1 LVKES
6 EGMKRSSI
14 LYIEDDPRQRRIL
27 CSLLRREG
35 YRVTPA
41 ASGRAGLR
49 QLQRRRFDVVLCD
62 LNMPELDGLQVL
74 DKTKRVRPHLPFIML
89 SSRGTIKQAVR
100 AIREGAFDFVLEPPQ
115 PEEIT
120 TTIEKALQNTRLEEK
135 LRKSE
140 SDLKLMVNNV
150 PDVLYSLNPAG
161 KFLSLSPALEM
172 NLGYLP
178 AELIGTSV
186 FDIIHPEDRE
196 RIKQGYLEE
205 MRSGK
210 AGLRRAEFRML
221 TKSGSVRHYEIRGR
235 SIEDKGRIVRS
246 DGIARDITDRKH
258 FEKELERSRDE
269 LQAIM
274 DCYPDGMLMVDSED
288 RVRTANRG
296 IGRFFGIQFEQW
308 IGRPYQEFLEAIKP
322 CFEDFD
328 RFIEVGEFIKSK
340 HNVMLEDE
348 FDPAWLQSCGVK
360 QIQPVERTIMPFPI
374 AVVGKNQ
381 EDLGWLWVY
390 NDVTAVKRSFEQ
402 MRVIVNAAPIPVLV
416 SRIRDGKIIF
426 VNDHLANLLG
436 YTQEEVQ
443 GKVTPEFLL
452 HPEEREDLA
461 KTIEREGRFH
471 DREIQIKR
479 KDGTPI
485 WVLISGELTRLQEED
500 VTVTGIYDINQR
512 KLAEQA
518 LERERNFIAAVLDT
532 VSTLVVVL
540 DRQGRFVR
548 FNRACEQI
556 TGYSQAEVLGKT
568 LWELFILPDERE
580 LVRERFTELKAGR
593 FPNQGENYWM
603 TKDGGR
609 RLIDWTNTALL
620 DEGGEVAHIIGTGID
635 VTEHRQMEEAL
646 RQSEREYRE
655 LVESANSVIM
665 RWNRGGI
672 ITFFNAYA
680 QQFFGFQEDEILGR
694 NVMGSIVPER
704 DSSGANLREMIEDIE
719 RHPEKYVS
727 NENEN
732 IKRSGERVWISW
744 TNRPIFDED
753 GTLKEI
759 LSIGKDETERKAV
772 ERALQDTQA
781 QLIQS
786 DKMASLGQ
794 LVAGVAH
801 EINTPIGA
809 VNSMH
814 DTLFRTLKR
823 IKAICEE
830 DIPADHPRLPQ
841 LQAAFKIVA
850 DSQQVIDSGT
860 ARVIDIITRLR
871 SFARLDE
878 AELKTVDIHQ
888 GLEDTLVLIHNE
900 IKHHIDVV
908 RKYGRIPPVS
918 CYPGQL
924 NQVFLNL
931 LINAKQAILDRKDR
945 GTITISTSA
954 QDKNVTISIA
964 DDGAGISRQNL
975 SKIFDPGFTT
985 KGVGVGTGLGLS
997 ICYQIIQNHR
1007 GEIKVESNPGQG
1019 ATFTVII
1026 PVDLE
1031 NRLLGTSPQGTP

>member
-1 LVKES
+1 
-6 EGMKRSSI
+6 MKHCSV
-14 LYIEDDPRQRRIL
+14 LYIEDDPQQRRML
-27 CSLLRREG
+27 STLLRREG

-41 ASGRAGLR
+41 ASGRTGLR
-49 QLQRRRFDVVLCD
+49 QFRRRRFDVVLCD
-62 LNMPELDGLQVL
+62 LNMPEMDGLQVL
-74 DKTKRVRPHLPFIML
+74 DRTKQIKPHLPFIML

-100 AIREGAFDFVLEPPQ
+100 AIRKGAFDFILEPPQ

-120 TTIEKALQNTRLEEK
+120 TTIEKALQNTRLEAK

-140 SDLKLMVNNV
+140 ADLKLMVDNV
-150 PDVLYSLNPAG
+150 PDVLYSLDPTG

-172 NLGYLP
+172 NLGFKT

-196 RIKQGYLEE
+196 RIRRGFRE
-205 MRSGK
+205 RIK
-210 AGLRRAEFRML
+210 AGQPGQRRVEFRML
-221 TKSGSVRHYEIRGR
+221 TKSGESRHYEISGR
-235 SIEDKGRIVRS
+235 DVLENGRIVRA
-246 DGIARDITDRKH
+246 DGIARDITERKR

-274 DCYPDGMLMVDSED
+274 DCYPDGMLMVDLEG
-288 RVRTANRG
+288 RVRNANRG
-296 IGRFFGIQFEQW
+296 ISRFFGIQFEKW
-308 IGRPYQEFLEAIKP
+308 IGRPYDEFLEAIKS

-328 RFIEVGEFIKSK
+328 RFIAVGELIKSK
-340 HNVMLEDE
+340 HEVILEHE

-360 QIQPVERTIMPFPI
+360 QIQPVERTIMPIPM

-381 EDLGWLWVY
+381 EVLGRLWIY
-390 NDVTAVKRSFEQ
+390 NDITVVKRSFDQ
-402 MRVIVNAAPIPVLV
+402 LRTIVNAAPLPVLV
-416 SRIRDGKIIF
+416 SRIRDGKVIF

-436 YTQEEVQ
+436 YTNDEVQ
-443 GKVTPEFLL
+443 GKTTPQFLS
-452 HPEEREDLA
+452 HPEEREDLVKA
-461 KTIEREGRFH
+461 MEREGHFH

-479 KDGTPI
+479 KDGTPV
-485 WVLISGELTRLQEED
+485 WVLLSGEMTRLQDED
-500 VTVTGIYDINQR
+500 VAVTGIYDINQR
-512 KLAEQA
+512 KLAEEA
-518 LERERNFIAAVLDT
+518 LEQERNFIAAVLDT

-548 FNRACEQI
+548 FNRACEQV
-556 TGYSQAEVLGKT
+556 TGYSQAEVLGKN
-568 LWELFILPDERE
+568 LWDIFILPEEKGLVKDRFAE
-580 LVRERFTELKAGR
+580 LEAGR
-593 FPNQGENYWM
+593 FPNRGENYWV

-609 RLIDWTNTALL
+609 RLIDWINTALL
-620 DEGGEVAHIIGTGID
+620 NEQGEVEHIIGTGID

-646 RQSEREYRE
+646 QQSERKYRE

-665 RWNRGGI
+665 RWDRGGT
-672 ITFFNAYA
+672 ITFFNEYA
-680 QQFFGFQEDEILGR
+680 QKFFGFREDEILGR
-694 NVMGSIVPER
+694 HVMGSIVPEM
-704 DSSGANLREMIEDIE
+704 DSSGTNLRDMIEDIE
-719 RHPEKYVS
+719 RHPERYVS

-732 IKRSGERVWISW
+732 IKRNGERVWISW
-744 TNRPIFDED
+744 TNRPIYDED

-759 LSIGKDETERKAV
+759 LSIGKDESERKAV
-772 ERALQDTQA
+772 ERALQETQA

-814 DTLFRTLKR
+814 DTLFRMLKR
-823 IKAICEE
+823 IKEICEAE
-830 DIPADHPRLPQ
+830 LAQDHRRFSR
-841 LQAAFKIVA
+841 LQAAFKIVD
-850 DSQQVIDSGT
+850 DSQHVIESGT
-860 ARVIDIITRLR
+860 KRVIDIITRLR

-878 AELKTVDIHQ
+878 AALKTVDIHQ

-908 RKYGRIPPVS
+908 KRYGRVPPVS

-931 LINAKQAILDRKDR
+931 LINAKQAILARKDR
-945 GTITISTSA
+945 GTITITTHA
-954 QDKNVTISIA
+954 QDKNILIA
-964 DDGAGISRQNL
+964 ITDDGTGISRQHL

-1007 GEIKVESNPGQG
+1007 GKIKVESTPGEG
-1019 ATFTVII
+1019 TTFTIII
-1026 PVDLE
+1026 PQ
-1031 NRLLGTSPQGTP
+1031 N

>member
-1 LVKES
+1 
-6 EGMKRSSI
+6 MKHCSI

-27 CSLLRREG
+27 AALLRREG

-41 ASGRAGLR
+41 ASGRTGLG
-49 QLQRRRFDVVLCD
+49 QLRRKRFDVVLCD
-62 LNMPELDGLQVL
+62 LNMPEMDGLQVL
-74 DKTKRVRPHLPFIML
+74 DKTKKIQPHLPFIML

-100 AIREGAFDFVLEPPQ
+100 AIRKGAFDFVLEPPQ

-120 TTIEKALQNTRLEEK
+120 TTIGKALHNTRLEAK

-140 SDLKLMVNNV
+140 ADLKLMVENV

-172 NLGYLP
+172 NLGYKP
-178 AELIGTSV
+178 AELVGTSV
-186 FDIIHPEDRE
+186 FDLIHPEDRE
-196 RIKQGYLEE
+196 RIKRGYLES
-205 MRSGK
+205 MGSGK

-221 TKSGSVRHYEIRGR
+221 TKSGTVRHYEIRGR
-235 SIEDKGRIVRS
+235 TIESGGRIVRS

-274 DCYPDGMLMVDSED
+274 DCYPDGMLMVDLQG

-308 IGRPYQEFLEAIKP
+308 IGRPYDEFLEAIKP

-340 HNVMLEDE
+340 HEVILEHE
-348 FDPAWLQSCGVK
+348 FDPAWLQSCGVR
-360 QIQPVERTIMPFPI
+360 QIRPVERTIMPIPI
-374 AVVGKNQ
+374 AVLGKNH
-381 EDLGWLWVY
+381 EILGRLWIY

-402 MRVIVNAAPIPVLV
+402 LRTIVNAAPLPVLV
-416 SRIRDGKIIF
+416 SRIRDGQIIF
-426 VNDHLANLLG
+426 VNDHLANLMG
-436 YTQEEVQ
+436 YTRDEVQ
-443 GKVTPEFLL
+443 GRTTFEFLCR
-452 HPEEREDLA
+452 PEEREELA
-461 KTIEREGRFH
+461 ATLQREHRFH

-479 KDGTPI
+479 KDGTPV
-485 WVLISGELTRLQEED
+485 WVLFSGELTRLGDED
-500 VTVTGIYDINQR
+500 VAVTGIYDINQR

-518 LERERNFIAAVLDT
+518 LELERNFISAVLDT
-532 VSTLVVVL
+532 VSALVVVL

-548 FNRACEQI
+548 FNRACEQV
-556 TGYSQAEVLGKT
+556 TGYTQAEVRGKT
-568 LWELFILPDERE
+568 LWDILILPEEKKMVKDRFAE
-580 LVRERFTELKAGR
+580 LEAGR
-593 FPNQGENYWM
+593 FPSRGENYWV
-603 TKDGGR
+603 TKDGR
-609 RLIDWTNTALL
+609 ARLIDWTNTAMLG
-620 DEGGEVAHIIGTGID
+620 ENGEVEHIIGSGID
-635 VTEHRQMEEAL
+635 ITDHRQMEDAL
-646 RQSEREYRE
+646 QQSERNYRE

-665 RWNRGGI
+665 RWDRGGT
-672 ITFFNAYA
+672 ITFFNEYA
-680 QQFFGFQEDEILGR
+680 QKFFGFREDEILGR
-694 NVMGSIVPER
+694 NVMGSIVPET
-704 DSSGANLREMIEDIE
+704 DSSGNNLREMIEDIE

-732 IKRSGERVWISW
+732 IKRNGERVWISW
-744 TNRPIFDED
+744 TNRPIYAED
-753 GTLKEI
+753 GTLEEI

-772 ERALQDTQA
+772 ARALQETQA

-823 IKAICEE
+823 VQEIYEK
-830 DIPADHPRLPQ
+830 DFPQDHPKFSR
-841 LQAAFKIVA
+841 LQAAFKVID

-900 IKHHIDVV
+900 IKHHIDVI
-908 RKYGRIPPVS
+908 RKYGRVPPVS
-918 CYPGQL
+918 CFPGQL

-931 LINAKQAILDRKDR
+931 LINAKQAILARKDR
-945 GTITISTSA
+945 GTITITTSA
-954 QDKNVTISIA
+954 RGKNALIEIA
-964 DDGAGISRQNL
+964 DDGTGISRQHL
-975 SKIFDPGFTT
+975 GKIFDPGFTT

-1007 GEIKVESNPGQG
+1007 GEIKVESTPGQG
-1019 ATFTVII
+1019 SVFTVII

-1031 NRLLGTSPQGTP
+1031 DRLEKERG